1 MTASDDPGSGEDRLN
16 ELRREIAAQHLGDP
30 DLGPRLRGGNA
41 EQLRDDAE
49 RLRDEARLPGSG
61 RPSVEAAVW
70 TWQRRRAQFA
80 ERLFGRSAAP

>member
-1 MTASDDPGSGEDRLN
+1 LTASDDPGPGEDRLD

-41 EQLRDDAE
+41 AQLRDDAE
-49 RLRDEARLPGSG
+49 KLRDEAHVSDRG
-61 RPSVEAAVW
+61 RPSLEAAVW

-80 ERLFGRSAAP
+80 ERLFGRSAP